1 MTPPN
6 VAIYNWIRCGFDFR
20 GRSSRSDYWWT
31 RLLVLSVNMVLLFM
45 FASSIGPDGSEALL
59 DWLASGSADLAE
71 LDMGPMPSLAKFSLT
86 FVLIFGVL
94 TFIPDLS
101 IAWRRFHDLNKP
113 GWLHLI
119 FFFASGFVPLVALT
133 EYVWFSFPGTPG
145 PNRFGPD
152 PLTEAA
158 DAA

>member
-6 VAIYNWIRCGFDFR
+6 VAIYNWIRQGFDFR

-31 RLLVLSVNMVLLFM
+31 RLLVFSVNLVLLTLFM
-45 FASSIGPDGSEALL
+45 TSVGPDGTEALL
-59 DWLASGSADLAE
+59 DWLAAGSADFE
-71 LDMGPMPSLAKFSLT
+71 QLDMDPLPSLAKFSLT
-86 FVLIFGVL
+86 FAVIFGLL
-94 TFIPDLS
+94 TLIPDLS

-119 FFFASGFVPLVALT
+119 FFFASAFAPLVVLA
-133 EYVWFSFPGTPG
+133 EYVWFLFPGTPG

-152 PLTEAA
+152 PLA
-158 DAA
+158 DKRDGA